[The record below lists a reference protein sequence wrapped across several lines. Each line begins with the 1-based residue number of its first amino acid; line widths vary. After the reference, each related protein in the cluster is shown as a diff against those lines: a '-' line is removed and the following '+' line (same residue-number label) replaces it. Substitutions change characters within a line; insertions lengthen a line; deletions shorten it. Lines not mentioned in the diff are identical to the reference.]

1 MCQPA
6 RPPALLLRP
15 AEPAD
20 VERLSDLHGR
30 AFGVDSWSAKSMR
43 DEVEHS
49 RISILYLLEHGDQL
63 LSMFGCWHVLDDLYL
78 ATIAVEPRL
87 QRRGL
92 GELTL
97 LAVLRL
103 AQRLPV
109 EIVRLDLRAS
119 NSAALELYR
128 KHGFQRDGIRPRLY
142 AQPVEDGVQMIRQV
156 NNNPGDPAGS
166 PRPARVVPARVA
178 AVWPGELTLR
188 WRDAAPEVWPP
199 QLDRGTAI

>member
-97 LAVLRL
+97 LTVLRL

-156 NNNPGDPAGS
+156 NNNPGDPVGAA
-166 PRPARVVPARVA
+166 RPAGVVSARVA

-188 WRDAAPEVWPP
+188 WSDAAPEVWPP

>member
-6 RPPALLLRP
+6 RAPALLLRP

-20 VERLSDLHGR
+20 IERLSDLHGR

-97 LAVLRL
+97 LTVLRL

-156 NNNPGDPAGS
+156 NNNPGDPVGAA
-166 PRPARVVPARVA
+166 RPARVVPARIA
-178 AVWPGELTLR
+178 AVWPGDLTLR
-188 WRDAAPEVWPP
+188 WRDAAPEVWP
-199 QLDRGTAI
+199 QQRDRDTAI